1 MKRAIG
7 LIGFVS
13 IWIATATPAPASQR
27 DFSSYATLGPLLL
40 LRSSSVFTNEDRE
53 FCKSQMRRFLA
64 DSWQQHRRARLI
76 VVTTT
81 LEGLPTL
88 WTYYVEPD
96 STGVWQVVVDTIRT
110 LPGTKPSGEHL
121 TEDDTVTGTAQ
132 IYETPDR
139 EKHIRITSGDRT
151 LEDL

>member
-1 MKRAIG
+1 MTRAIG
-7 LIGFVS
+7 LIGLAS
-13 IWIATATPAPASQR
+13 IWIATATPASAPQR
-27 DFSSYATLGPLLL
+27 DFSSYSTLGPLLL
-40 LRSSSVFTNEDRE
+40 LHPSSVFTNEDRE
-53 FCKSQMRRFLA
+53 LFKSQMRRFLI
-64 DSWQQHRRARLI
+64 DSWQHHRRARLI

-96 STGVWQVVVDTIRT
+96 SADVWHVVIDTIRT
-110 LPGTKPSGEHL
+110 LPGTKPSGEHY

-132 IYETPDR
+132 IYDASDGQR
-139 EKHIRITSGDRT
+139 HIRIISGDRT